1 MSEKWFQSE
10 KMYQCTMMVARNLLK
25 QGIISEKEYAKIDTI
40 FIKKY
45 QPSLGTLFSDIHLIN
60 LQNYGNI

>member
-1 MSEKWFQSE
+1 MSDERFQNE

-25 QGIISEKEYAKIDTI
+25 QGIISEKEYAQIDTI
-40 FIKKY
+40 FIQKY